1 MEIESEVFP
10 ISIICHYFRV
20 SADLVRR
27 NYKKHWSNYR
37 TWDKK
42 DHCQQHL
49 VYPGNI
55 SQSIAID
62 ELTLSKGELYTYIT
76 SKDKKQRNDTLIASI
91 RGTKSEDIIRSGMQ
105 IAESERLKVKEISL
119 DKAAT
124 MKLAATTL
132 FPNAR
137 LVTDRFHVVKL
148 VLEALQSIR
157 IEYRWEAIEEENKEL
172 QRCRKK
178 RIPYEPKRF
187 SNGETRKELL
197 ARSRFL
203 LFRMPSKW
211 TDNQKE
217 RAAILFKEYPKLR
230 NAYRL
235 AIKFRRIYEQRS
247 PQRAKARIGQ
257 WFREIKF
264 WKIDQFTTVA
274 NSIRLHLDTILNF
287 FINRSTNAFAESF
300 NAKIKLFRANLR
312 GVTNTKFFLFRME
325 KLFA

>member
-1 MEIESEVFP
+1 M
-10 ISIICHYFRV
+10 
-20 SADLVRR
+20 
-27 NYKKHWSNYR
+27 
-37 TWDKK
+37 
-42 DHCQQHL
+42 

-55 SQSIAID
+55 SESIAID

-76 SKDKKQRNDTLIASI
+76 SKGKQQRNGTMIASI
-91 RGTKSEDIIRSGMQ
+91 RGTKSEDIIRSGML
-105 IAESERLKVKEISL
+105 IPESERIKVKEISL
-119 DKAAT
+119 DMAAT

-157 IEYRWEAIEEENKEL
+157 IAYRWDAIEQENKEIE
-172 QRCRKK
+172 RCRKRK
-178 RIPYEPKRF
+178 EAYEPTRF

-203 LFRMPSKW
+203 LFRMPSQL
-211 TDNQKE
+211 TENQKE
-217 RAAILFKEYPKLR
+217 RARILFREYPKLR

-235 AIKFRRIYEQRS
+235 TIKFRKIYEQKS
-247 PQRAKARIGQ
+247 PQKAKSRLVK
-257 WFREIKF
+257 WFADIKI
-264 WKIDQFTTVA
+264 WKIQEFNTVA
-274 NSIRLHLDTILNF
+274 NSIRMHLDTILNF

-312 GVTNTKFFLFRME
+312 GVSNPDFFLFRLE

>member
-1 MEIESEVFP
+1 M
-10 ISIICHYFRV
+10 
-20 SADLVRR
+20 
-27 NYKKHWSNYR
+27 
-37 TWDKK
+37 
-42 DHCQQHL
+42 

-55 SQSIAID
+55 SESIAID

-76 SKDKKQRNDTLIASI
+76 SKGKQQRNGTMIASI
-91 RGTKSEDIIRSGMQ
+91 RGTKSEDIIRSGML
-105 IAESERLKVKEISL
+105 IPESERIKVKEISL
-119 DKAAT
+119 DMAAT

-157 IEYRWEAIEEENKEL
+157 IAYRWDAIEQENKEIE
-172 QRCRKK
+172 RCRKRK
-178 RIPYEPKRF
+178 EAYEPVRF

-203 LFRMPSKW
+203 LFRMPSQL
-211 TDNQKE
+211 TENQKE
-217 RAAILFKEYPKLR
+217 RARILFREYPKLR

-235 AIKFRRIYEQRS
+235 TIKFRKIYEQKS
-247 PQRAKARIGQ
+247 PQKAKSRLVK
-257 WFREIKF
+257 WFADIKI
-264 WKIDQFTTVA
+264 WKIQEFNTVA
-274 NSIRLHLDTILNF
+274 NSIRMHLDTILNF

-312 GVTNTKFFLFRME
+312 GVSNPDFFLFRLE

>member
-1 MEIESEVFP
+1 M
-10 ISIICHYFRV
+10 
-20 SADLVRR
+20 
-27 NYKKHWSNYR
+27 
-37 TWDKK
+37 
-42 DHCQQHL
+42 

-55 SQSIAID
+55 SESIAID

-76 SKDKKQRNDTLIASI
+76 SKGKQQRNGTMIASI
-91 RGTKSEDIIRSGMQ
+91 RGTKSEDIIRSGLL
-105 IAESERLKVKEISL
+105 IPESERIKVKEISL
-119 DKAAT
+119 DMAAT
-124 MKLAATTL
+124 MKLAATKL

-157 IEYRWEAIEEENKEL
+157 ITYRWDAIEQENKEIE
-172 QRCRKK
+172 RCRK
-178 RIPYEPKRF
+178 RQESYEPKRF

-203 LFRMPSKW
+203 LFRMPSQL
-211 TDNQKE
+211 TENQKE
-217 RAAILFKEYPKLR
+217 RARILFREYPKLR

-235 AIKFRRIYEQRS
+235 TIKFRKIYEQKS
-247 PQRAKARIGQ
+247 PKKAKSRLVQ
-257 WFREIKF
+257 WFADIKI
-264 WKIDQFTTVA
+264 WKIQEFNTVA
-274 NSIRLHLDTILNF
+274 NSIRMHMDTILNF

-312 GVTNTKFFLFRME
+312 GVSNPDFFLFRLE

>member
-1 MEIESEVFP
+1 M
-10 ISIICHYFRV
+10 
-20 SADLVRR
+20 
-27 NYKKHWSNYR
+27 
-37 TWDKK
+37 
-42 DHCQQHL
+42 

-55 SQSIAID
+55 SESIAID

-76 SKDKKQRNDTLIASI
+76 SKGKQQRNGTMIASI
-91 RGTKSEDIIRSGMQ
+91 RGTKSEDIIRSGLL
-105 IAESERLKVKEISL
+105 IPESERIKVKEISL
-119 DKAAT
+119 DMAAT
-124 MKLAATTL
+124 RKLAATKL

-157 IEYRWEAIEEENKEL
+157 ITYRWDAIEQENKEIE
-172 QRCRKK
+172 RCRKRK
-178 RIPYEPKRF
+178 ESYEPTRF

-203 LFRMPSKW
+203 LFRMPSQL
-211 TDNQKE
+211 TENQKE
-217 RAAILFKEYPKLR
+217 RARILFREYPKLR

-235 AIKFRRIYEQRS
+235 TIKFRKIYEQKS
-247 PQRAKARIGQ
+247 PKKAKSRLVK
-257 WFREIKF
+257 WFADIKI
-264 WKIDQFTTVA
+264 WKILEFNTVA
-274 NSIRLHLDTILNF
+274 NSIRMHMDTILNF

-312 GVTNTKFFLFRME
+312 GVSNPDFFLFRLE

>member
-1 MEIESEVFP
+1 MFP
-10 ISIICHYFRV
+10 ISTICHYFRV
-20 SADLVRR
+20 NADLVRK
-27 NYKKHWSNYR
+27 NYKKHWSNYQS
-37 TWDKK
+37 WEKK
-42 DHCQQHL
+42 PHCREHM

-55 SQSIAID
+55 SESIAID

-76 SKDKKQRNDTLIASI
+76 SKGKQQRNGTMIASI
-91 RGTKSEDIIRSGMQ
+91 RGTKSEDIIRSGLL
-105 IAESERLKVKEISL
+105 IPESERIKVKEISL
-119 DKAAT
+119 DMAAT
-124 MKLAATTL
+124 MKLAATKL

-157 IEYRWEAIEEENKEL
+157 ITYRWDAIEQENKEIE
-172 QRCRKK
+172 RCRKRK
-178 RIPYEPKRF
+178 ESYEPTRF

-203 LFRMPSKW
+203 LFRMPSQL
-211 TDNQKE
+211 TENQKE
-217 RAAILFKEYPKLR
+217 RARILFREYPKLR

-235 AIKFRRIYEQRS
+235 TIKFRKINEQKS
-247 PQRAKARIGQ
+247 PKKAKSRLVK
-257 WFREIKF
+257 WFADIKI
-264 WKIDQFTTVA
+264 WKIQEFNTVA
-274 NSIRLHLDTILNF
+274 NSIRMHMDTILNF

-312 GVTNTKFFLFRME
+312 GVSNPDFFLFRLE

>member
-1 MEIESEVFP
+1 M
-10 ISIICHYFRV
+10 
-20 SADLVRR
+20 
-27 NYKKHWSNYR
+27 
-37 TWDKK
+37 
-42 DHCQQHL
+42 

-55 SQSIAID
+55 SEFIAID
-62 ELTLSKGELYTYIT
+62 EVTLSKGELYTYIT
-76 SKDKKQRNDTLIASI
+76 SKDKKQRNGTLIASI

-105 IAESERLKVKEISL
+105 IPEQDRLRVKEVSL
-119 DKAAT
+119 DMAAT
-124 MKLAATTL
+124 MKLAAETL

-157 IEYRWEAIEEENKEL
+157 IGYRWDAIALENKEIL
-172 QRCRKK
+172 KCRKK
-178 RIPYEPKRF
+178 KIAYQPERF

-197 ARSRFL
+197 ARGRFL
-203 LFRMPSKW
+203 LFRLPKNW

-217 RAAILFKEYPKLR
+217 RAGILFKEYPKLR
-230 NAYRL
+230 NAYRM
-235 AIKFRRIYEQRS
+235 AVKFRKIYEQRS
-247 PQRAKARIGQ
+247 PQRAKVLIRQ

-264 WKIDQFTTVA
+264 WKIEEFTTVA

-287 FINRSTNAFAESF
+287 FVNRSTNAFAESF

-312 GVTNTKFFLFRME
+312 GVSNPTFFLFRLE